1 MLPNMDLL
9 MAPVSISLLEFISN
23 QQNKALMYSTVL
35 DDYNFAMG

>member
-1 MLPNMDLL
+1 MVH
-9 MAPVSISLLEFISN
+9 VSISPLVLISN